1 MRIHIAPIVIHETPS
16 DVSRW
21 RFIVE
26 FQKKYFMENI
36 MRDITETNQVIPPV
50 MHGRS
55 LDYAAEIERFQSE
68 IIKSG
73 LVPPREILADG
84 QIHRFSSNGKTT
96 DNAGWYVIFTDG
108 IPAGVFGCWRTG
120 INIRWSSV
128 NEAKLNQSQKLEFN
142 KKIEEAKKLREQ
154 EEERNSAKARIR
166 ANQIWEQ
173 STEAPA
179 THPYLQ
185 SKKVQ
190 PHGLKLSRGKLVVP
204 LYDQDHNLQSLQFIG
219 PGGEKKFLGG
229 GRVKACYY
237 PVGGAP
243 DKILYV
249 AEGFATAAT
258 VQEATESSV
267 AVAFNANNIKSVAKA
282 LHEKF
287 PNLEMVICA
296 DDDHMTDRNPGITK
310 AREAALEVKA
320 SIAVPNF
327 GDIRGKDETDFN
339 DLYQVKGLKAVRTCV
354 ELNRMTTDE
363 FGEGTNLAILA
374 ELAGNW
380 EAEPEPVLP
389 QKKSSQQFPLESFP
403 PIIRDAVTETLEY
416 TQVPVG
422 FACSTALG
430 VAAVSVQ
437 HLAMVARDPQTVGP
451 VSLYILSILR
461 SGERKST
468 IFRKMWQGVRD
479 RQQEL
484 YEEWEHYE
492 ANDHNQVDPILGAES
507 PPRILFEDATV
518 QGLALE
524 ISTGVKS
531 VLLSS
536 SEGGTIFGGIGMRG
550 DALMGA
556 MACLNKAWDAEPQ
569 SMTRKQAVSTYLDNY
584 RVSCLISSQRETL
597 QEWLRKSA
605 GLAEGMGFLARFLIC
620 VPKTTIGDRLY
631 VPAPEFTPKLDAFIE
646 MCHSHLRTKTDL
658 ATVPTLNMSS
668 EAQKVWV
675 DYFNFIEAAQ
685 GKEGPYEYNTAAAS
699 KIAEQAARIAGVFTL
714 FGNENPKEIDVYTM
728 KMGIDVAQWFL
739 EESLGLAG
747 EMGISQ
753 VQRNA
758 ANLLDWL
765 KKLEQDDEEPL
776 KLSDLLQIGP
786 RCIRSKK
793 ERDAAVEIL
802 CTYGWIQI
810 RNWKNRKVILLHP
823 LIKKS

>member
-1 MRIHIAPIVIHETPS
+1 MANNT
-16 DVSRW
+16 
-21 RFIVE
+21 
-26 FQKKYFMENI
+26 ENSPL
-36 MRDITETNQVIPPV
+36 IPPV
-50 MHGRS
+50 KQGRS
-55 LDYAAEIERFQSE
+55 LEYAAGIEGFRSE
-68 IIKSG
+68 ILKAG
-73 LVPPREILADG
+73 LTSPNEIIDDG
-84 QIHRFSSNGKTT
+84 RIHRFSSNGKTK
-96 DNAGWYVIFTDG
+96 DNAGWYVLFTDG
-108 IPAGVFGCWRTG
+108 IAAGAFGCWRENVK
-120 INIRWSSV
+120 IKWCSV
-128 NEAKLNQSQKLEFN
+128 DEAELTQPEKHEFY
-142 KKIEEAKKLREQ
+142 KKIAEVKKQREH
-154 EEERNSAKARIR
+154 EEEINRTKARSKAR
-166 ANQIWEQ
+166 SKASKIWEQ
-173 STEAPA
+173 SAEAP
-179 THPYLQ
+179 TDHSYLL

-204 LYDQDHNLQSLQFIG
+204 LYDQKSILHSLQFISYD
-219 PGGEKKFLGG
+219 GEKKFLVGG
-229 GRVKACYY
+229 LTKGCYY
-237 PVGGAP
+237 PIGGAP

-258 VQEATESSV
+258 VHEATGSAV
-267 AVAFNANNIKSVAKA
+267 AVAFNANNLKPVAIA
-282 LHEKF
+282 LRAKF

-296 DDDHMTDRNPGITK
+296 DDDHITDRNPGITK

-320 SIAVPNF
+320 SIAVPDF
-327 GDIRGKDETDFN
+327 GETRGKDETDFN
-339 DLYQVKGLKAVRTCV
+339 DLYHVKGLKAVRTCV
-354 ELNRMTTDE
+354 ELNRMTVDE
-363 FGEGTNLAILA
+363 FGKDTDLAVLA

-389 QKKSSQQFPLESFP
+389 QKKTSQPFPLESFP
-403 PIIRDAVTETLEY
+403 LIIREAVTETLEY
-416 TQVPVG
+416 TLVPAG

-430 VAAVSVQ
+430 VAAASVQ
-437 HLAMVARDPQTVGP
+437 HLAMVARDSQTVGP

-479 RQQEL
+479 RQKEL

-507 PPRILFEDATV
+507 APRILFEDATI

-524 ISTGVKS
+524 ISNGVKS

-569 SMTRKQAVSTYLDNY
+569 SMTRKQAVSTYLDDY
-584 RVSCLISSQRETL
+584 RLSCLISAQRETL
-597 QEWLRKSA
+597 QEWLRRSE

-620 VPKTTIGDRLY
+620 VPKTTIGGRLY
-631 VPAPEFTPKLDAFIE
+631 VPAPEFTPKLNTFIE
-646 MCHSHLRTKTDL
+646 MCLTHLRTKTDL
-658 ATVPTLNMSS
+658 ATVPTLNLSS
-668 EAQKVWV
+668 EAQKEWV
-675 DYFNFIEAAQ
+675 DFFNIIEAAQ
-685 GKEGPYEYNTAAAS
+685 GSEGDYEFHTATAS

-714 FGNENPKEIDVYTM
+714 FGNENPKEIDVKTM
-728 KMGIDVAQWFL
+728 KMGIDVAKWFL
-739 EESLGLAG
+739 EESLGLKG
-747 EMGISQ
+747 EMATSK

-765 KKLEQDDEEPL
+765 KKLKQDDKEPL

-802 CTYGWIQI
+802 CNYGWIQI
-810 RNWKNRKVILLHP
+810 RNCKNRKVILLHP
-823 LIKKS
+823 SIKKS